1 MKNQNIKII
10 MARNLLLFVALI
22 IWACGDNSSSAE
34 SSETSSSSETD
45 CDGAGCVT
53 SACTDR
59 TVFVFG
65 TDYKAGELRWIEEKA
80 GHVAVISEDKLDFYQ
95 DSKIINAGGNFFVL
109 ERAGADNLTLLDPC
123 KKEVLWQTALED
135 YSNPTDVVMADESSA
150 WVALEGTQNFVKVSV
165 ADGKILKTVKT
176 DAFTSKGGTSPN
188 LADFA
193 VRGDTLFAIFQRYV
207 YDAATYTSAYP
218 KGLLAWY
225 DLKTGE
231 LLDTLSL
238 ATKNPAMMA
247 ATSEN
252 LYVATQGEYDEM
264 WSLPADENRGIEKVD
279 LTKKKSSLFV
289 TGVKLG
295 GGATDI
301 TVDEKNALAY
311 VAVSVGFSKAVVSV
325 NMKDG
330 SVKELKDISGADG
343 GFYFDA
349 KSGLLYTGDR
359 TFGDVLFYDGKDVLV
374 VEKGDVAPL
383 PPYGIT
389 VSGK

>member
-1 MKNQNIKII
+1 MKNKNTKIN
-10 MARNLLLFVALI
+10 ALRYLLPIALLI
-22 IWACGDNSSSAE
+22 IAACGDNSSSAE
-34 SSETSSSSETD
+34 SSEASSSSETD
-45 CDGAGCVT
+45 CDGTGCVT
-53 SACTDR
+53 SACIDR
-59 TVFVFG
+59 TVFVFS
-65 TDYKAGELRWIEEKA
+65 TDYKAGELRWIEETA
-80 GHVAVISEDKLDFYQ
+80 GHAAVISEDKLDFYQ

-135 YSNPTDVVMADESSA
+135 YSNPSDIVMADESSA
-150 WVALEGTQNFVKVSV
+150 WVALEGTQNFIKVSA

-207 YDAATYTSAYP
+207 YDAATYTSTYP

-225 DLKTGE
+225 DLKTGK
-231 LLDTLSL
+231 LLDTLTL
-238 ATKNPAMMA
+238 ATKNPAMIA

-264 WSLPADENRGIEKVD
+264 WSLPADENRGIEKVNFA
-279 LTKKKSSLFV
+279 KKTSSLFV
-289 TGVKLG
+289 TGAKLG

-301 TVDEKNALAY
+301 AVDEKNAVAY
-311 VAVSVGFSKAVVSV
+311 VAVSAGFSKAVVSV
-325 NMKDG
+325 NLKDG

-359 TFGDVLFYDGKDVLV
+359 TFSDVLFYDGKDVLV

-383 PPYGIT
+383 PPYGIA